1 MSLIVVGLNHRSTP
15 VDVLE
20 RAAVT
25 REELPEALRNLSK
38 REHVAEVV
46 LLSTC
51 NRTEVY
57 ARATKFHP
65 GIQEVSEFLA
75 EQAAVATDALADSLY
90 TFHDDA
96 AVTHLFGVASG
107 IDSMILG
114 EGEILSQVKA
124 AWQVAEDEGTVRQQ
138 LGAAFRQAVEV
149 GKRARTETEIARGVT
164 SISSAAVLLATERLG
179 SLAEKT
185 VLVLGAGKMG
195 EGMAGALSASGVGD
209 VVVANRGFERAT
221 ALAERVGGRAVTLD
235 DVGEAIAQ
243 ADVLLASTG
252 SGELMISRADIE
264 DVMGRRPGRPLLV
277 VDVAVPRDV
286 DPTADTIPA
295 VTVLDIDDL
304 KAFVEASMDSRRREV
319 ERVREI
325 IHEEV
330 GRHQSEASARE
341 VAPLV
346 TALRERGEEVRAA
359 ELERFAARLEGLDP
373 EARAAVEALTRGIVN
388 KLLHEPTVRVKE
400 LAGQADGETLADVL
414 AALFDLS

>member
-25 REELPEALRNLSK
+25 REGLSEALRTLGK

-46 LLSTC
+46 VLSTC

-57 ARATKFHP
+57 VRATKFHP
-65 GIQEVSEFLA
+65 AIQEVSEFLA
-75 EQAAVATDALADSLY
+75 EQAGVMPDVLTDSLY
-90 TFHDDA
+90 TFHDEA

-114 EGEILSQVKA
+114 EGEILGQVKA
-124 AWQVAEDEGTVRQQ
+124 SWQAAEAEGTVRQQ
-138 LGAAFRQAVEV
+138 LGSVFRQAVEV
-149 GKRARTETEIARGVT
+149 GKRARTETEIARGIT
-164 SISSAAVLLATERLG
+164 SISSAAVLLASERLG
-179 SLAEKT
+179 SLTGKT

-195 EGMAGALSASGVGD
+195 EGMAAALAGSSVGD
-209 VVVANRGFERAT
+209 VLVANRGFDRAA
-221 ALAERVGGRAVTLD
+221 ALAERIGGRPVGLD
-235 DVGEAIAQ
+235 GLVGALEE

-252 SGELMISRADIE
+252 SGEIMISRSEIE
-264 DVMGRRPGRPLLV
+264 DVMGRRPARPLLV

-286 DPTADTIPA
+286 EPSADEIPT

-304 KAFVEASMDSRRREV
+304 KAFVEASMDTRRREV

-330 GRHQSEASARE
+330 ARYRLEASARE

-346 TALRERGEEVRAA
+346 TALRERGESIRAA
-359 ELERFAARLEGLDP
+359 ELERFAARLDTLDADTR
-373 EARAAVEALTRGIVN
+373 EAVEALTRGIVN

-400 LAGQADGETLADVL
+400 SAGQADGEALADAL